1 MPAKG
6 VSVTVEASPGRESL
20 GTEVPRTLVEA
31 PPPRLLGLW
40 DQTALWANL
49 GISLLLLV
57 AAAFVL
63 QPDPGLPPLS
73 LAAGL
78 TAIVVGALIGNAW
91 LALAAAPGADTGA
104 PAMVL
109 VRGLFG
115 RRGSFAPTVLNVAQ
129 NLGWAWVEIV
139 VIAEAAARLTR
150 PGLRPWWVLVAGVLG
165 TLMAI
170 RPLGVVRGF
179 LKRVA
184 VWAILASTAYLLVQV
199 MRHPHPGFAHGSW
212 KAFWKGADL
221 VIALP
226 ISWAPLAADYS
237 RHSKS
242 ARSAFGG
249 AFIGYGLATIA
260 FFVLGLLAIAADPKG
275 DVIAS
280 VLAIPVGALALLIL
294 VLDELDEV
302 FANIY
307 STVVSIQNIGPRIDR
322 RVMAVI
328 VGVVSTALALRFHNW
343 QYYEN
348 FLLLIGSVFVPLFA
362 TFIVDYY
369 LFHRGQWDVSDA
381 ARPRWDMTVPWAAG
395 FVAYQLIN
403 PGFVGWWARWWVAR
417 QHQLHFTPPTWASA
431 SLISFVVAGA
441 LALAIG
447 AVRPRVT
454 R

>member
-1 MPAKG
+1 MA
-6 VSVTVEASPGRESL
+6 VETPPVN
-20 GTEVPRTLVEA
+20 EVPRTLAEA

-63 QPDPGLPPLS
+63 QPDPSLPPLS

-78 TAIVVGALIGNAW
+78 VAIVVGAVVGNAW

-109 VRGLFG
+109 VRGLLG
-115 RRGSFAPTVLNVAQ
+115 RRGSWAPTVLNVAQ

-139 VIAEAAARLTR
+139 VIAESAARLTR
-150 PGLRPWWVLVAGVLG
+150 PSLRPWWVLAAGVLG

-179 LKRVA
+179 LKKVA
-184 VWAILASTAYLLVQV
+184 VWAIIASTAYLLFEV
-199 MRHPHPGFAHGSW
+199 MRHAHPGFAHGSW
-212 KAFWKGADL
+212 SAFWKGADL

-237 RHSKS
+237 RHSRS
-242 ARSAFGG
+242 ARAAFGG
-249 AFIGYGLATIA
+249 AFIGYGAATIA
-260 FFVLGLLAIAADPKG
+260 FFVLGLLATAADPKG
-275 DVIAS
+275 DAIAS
-280 VLAIPVGALALLIL
+280 VLAIPVGSVALLIL

-322 RVMAVI
+322 RVMAVV
-328 VGVVSTALALRFHNW
+328 VGAVSTVLALRFHNW

-369 LFHRGQWDVSDA
+369 VFHRGRWDVSEN
-381 ARPRWDMTVPWAAG
+381 ARPRWEMLVPWAAG

-403 PGFVGWWARWWVAR
+403 PGFVGWWSRWWIAR
-417 QHQLHFTPPTWASA
+417 QQNLHFTPPTWTSA
-431 SLISFVVAGA
+431 SLISFAVAGV
-441 LALAIG
+441 LAFAIG
-447 AVRPRVT
+447 RVRARNA
-454 R
+454 